1 MYRKVNTYRFKFE
14 LLSPSPPTGER
25 KFIYGLKWKKL
36 WKSFYFAEPGAPAQR
51 GTNEN
56 TNGRVRR
63 TYPKGTDLSQMAL
76 EEIIDFLLNFNQIPK
91 KCIASDPSG

>member
-1 MYRKVNTYRFKFE
+1 MYRKVNTYQFKFE
-14 LLSPSPPTGER
+14 LLSPSPPTGGR
-25 KFIYGLKWKKL
+25 NFIYGLKWKKL
-36 WKSFYFAEPGAPAQR
+36 RKTFYFADPGAPAQR

-63 TYPKGTDLSQMAL
+63 TYPKGTDFSQIAQ

-91 KCIASDPSG
+91 KRIASDPPG